1 MTSPKIS
8 LNDRFD
14 LEKSPV
20 LLNGT
25 QALVRLMLMQAARDR
40 AAGLNTAGLVTGY
53 RGSPLGAVDLQ
64 MSKAEK
70 FLHAHNVTFQP
81 GLNEDLAAT
90 ALWGA
95 QQAEVRGEGK
105 YDGVF
110 GLWYGKG
117 PGVDRSGDVMR
128 HANMAG
134 TSVNGGV
141 LMAMGDDHTGESSTV
156 LHQSEFAMIDAYMPV
171 VSPAG
176 VQEILD
182 YGIYGWAL
190 SRYSGL
196 WVGLKTMKDTVEVTS
211 VVDGDPHRMSF
222 VTPEFEMPQGGLNIR
237 LVDERIAQEARLIDY
252 KRYAAEAFSH
262 ANNMDK
268 RVWGKPGAKIG
279 FVAAGKNWLDLVHA
293 LSLLNIDETE
303 AERLGI
309 TTYKV
314 GQTWPLN
321 MRGFHDWAEDL
332 DLIVVVEEKRK
343 LIEVQIKEALFDDDM
358 RHRVYGGRKNGK
370 EFFSARW
377 ALDPVDIAQKL
388 GEVLCEEGRETDGI
402 KAGLA
407 KLDEA
412 RRADNAEEIAARLP
426 YFCSGCPHNSSTKV
440 PEGSRAYAGIGCHFM
455 AQWMDRETLGF
466 THMGGE
472 GANWIGEAPFSTRSH
487 VFQNLGD
494 GTYNHSGIQAIR
506 AAVAA
511 GTNITYKILYNDA
524 VAMTGGQHN
533 EGDLDA
539 PRIVAELR
547 AMGIRNLAVVYD
559 EKEDVDPGAFK
570 GVPMH
575 ERAQLETVQ
584 KDFATKEGVSAIVYI
599 QTCAAEKRRRR
610 KRGLFPDPDKRVFI
624 NTDVCEGCG
633 DCGVQSN
640 CVSIVPKETELGR
653 KRAIDQSSCNKDF
666 SCVKGFCPS
675 FVTLEGAK
683 VRKEATT
690 ELKIPDLPMP
700 DLPTIQ
706 GTHNVVITGVGGT
719 GVVTIGAVLAQAAQL
734 DGKGAGMMEMAGL
747 AQKGG
752 AVHIHCRLAERPED
766 ISAIRV
772 ATGEADALIGGDL
785 VVSAGSKTL
794 GLTRAGRTGAVVN
807 AHQIITGDFTR
818 DTEFQMPYDR
828 LELALEARLKE
839 DVTLFDASDLAKAV
853 LGDSIYSNMM
863 IFGGAWQRGLLPLT
877 LQSIEDAIRLNG
889 AAVERN
895 LRAFEIGRWAVLYP
909 EEAGRVARPKVV
921 QMPRTLPDRIAF
933 RMDHLT
939 AYQGKRLA
947 KRYAKLVN
955 SVTDPEVKEALATG
969 YHKLLAY
976 KDEYEVARL
985 LLSSREKAK
994 EEFDGDF
1001 KMTFNLAPPMLSRTG
1016 ADGRPMKREFGA
1028 WLEGP
1033 LKVLARLKG
1042 LRGTPLDPFGYTA
1055 ERKMERALIRQYEQD
1070 MAEVLPKL
1078 DDRTRDAIVALAEL
1092 PRQIR
1097 GFGPVKQ
1104 AAEAK
1109 AAKRRE
1115 ELLGVIRAGGPQ
1127 MAKAAE

>member
-1 MTSPKIS
+1 MTSQKIS

-14 LEKSPV
+14 MEKSPV

-25 QALVRLMLMQAARDR
+25 QALVRLMLMQSARDR

-70 FLHAHNVTFQP
+70 FLTQHNVTFQA

-134 TSVNGGV
+134 TSKHGGV

-176 VQEILD
+176 VQEVLD
-182 YGIYGWAL
+182 YGLYGWAL
-190 SRYSGL
+190 SRYAGL

-211 VVDGDPHRMSF
+211 VVDGDPHRLSF
-222 VTPEFEMPQGGLNIR
+222 VTPDYALPADGVNIR
-237 LVDERIAQEARLIDY
+237 LVDDRIDQEARLIDH
-252 KRYAAEAFSH
+252 KRHAAEAFSH
-262 ANNMDK
+262 ANKMDK
-268 RVWGKPGAKIG
+268 RMWGKPGAKIG
-279 FVAAGKNWLDLVHA
+279 LVAAGKNWLDLIHA
-293 LSLLNIDETE
+293 LSLLNLNETE

-314 GQTWPLN
+314 GQTWPLD
-321 MRGFHDWAEDL
+321 MRGFNDWADGLE
-332 DLIVVVEEKRK
+332 LIIVVEEKRK
-343 LIEVQIKEALFDDDM
+343 LIEVQIKEALFDN
-358 RHRVYGGRKNGK
+358 RQGRRVFGGTKDGA

-377 ALDPVDIAQKL
+377 ALDPVDIAEKL
-388 GEVLCEEGRETDGI
+388 GQVLCEEGRDTDGV

-407 KLDEA
+407 ALDDA

-440 PEGSRAYAGIGCHFM
+440 PDGSRAYAGIGCHFM

-466 THMGGE
+466 TQMGGE
-472 GANWIGEAPFSTRSH
+472 GANWIGEAPFSTRAH

-494 GTYNHSGIQAIR
+494 GTYNHSGVQAIR

-511 GTNITYKILYNDA
+511 GTTMTYKILYNDA

-539 PRIVAELR
+539 PRIAAELQ
-547 AMGIRNLAVVYD
+547 AMGVKHLAVVYD

-570 GVPMH
+570 GIPMH
-575 ERAQLETVQ
+575 ERAQLDVVQ
-584 KDFATKEGVSAIVYI
+584 RDFATKEGVSAIVYV

-624 NTDVCEGCG
+624 NPDVCEGCG

-640 CVSIVPKETELGR
+640 CVSIVPKETDLGR

-675 FVTLEGAK
+675 FVTLTGAK
-683 VRKEATT
+683 VRKEATADV
-690 ELKIPDLPMP
+690 KIPDLPVP
-700 DLPTIQ
+700 ELPQIE

-719 GVVTIGAVLAQAAQL
+719 GVVTIGALLAQAAQL

-752 AVHIHCRLAERPED
+752 AVHIHCRLANDPGD

-772 ATGEADALIGGDL
+772 ATGEAHALIGGDL

-794 GLTRAGRTGAVVN
+794 GLTQSGRTGAVVN
-807 AHQIITGDFTR
+807 SHEIVTGDFTR
-818 DTEFQMPYDR
+818 DTEFAMPYDR
-828 LELALEARLKE
+828 LSLALEARLKE
-839 DVTLFDASDLAKAV
+839 DVVMFDASDLAKAT

-863 IFGGAWQRGLLPLT
+863 VFGGAWQRGLLPLT
-877 LQSIEDAIRLNG
+877 LEALQEAIRLNG
-889 AAVERN
+889 AAVENN
-895 LRAFEIGRWAVLYP
+895 LRAFEIGRWAALYP
-909 EEAGRVARPKVV
+909 QDAASVSAPKII
-921 QMPRTLPDRIAF
+921 PLPKTLDEKIAS
-933 RMDHLT
+933 RMAHLT

-947 KRYAKLVN
+947 KRYAKLVQD
-955 SVTDPEVKEALATG
+955 VEDPQVKAAVAVG
-969 YHKLLAY
+969 YHKLLSY

-985 LLSSREKAK
+985 LLSSREKAQA
-994 EEFDGDF
+994 EFEGDF
-1001 KMTFNLAPPMLSRTG
+1001 KMTFNLAPPLFSKTRT
-1016 ADGRPMKREFGA
+1016 DGRPMKREFGQ
-1028 WLEGP
+1028 WLERP
-1033 LKVLARLKG
+1033 LRMMARMKG
-1042 LRGTPLDPFGYTA
+1042 VRGTPLDIFGYTA
-1055 ERKMERALIRQYEQD
+1055 ERKMERALIKQYEGD
-1070 MAEVLPKL
+1070 MSEILGMVSDA
-1078 DDRTRDAIVALAEL
+1078 TRDAVVALAEL
-1092 PRQIR
+1092 PLQIR

-1104 AAEAK
+1104 MNEAK

-1115 ELLGVIRAGGPQ
+1115 ELLAVIRAGGTQ
-1127 MAKAAE
+1127 TAKAAE